1 MEDKPDTAP
10 PAPAPPSPEEDAE
23 AEDTSP
29 QVAPAEPVEDPDDPD
44 ENGSDVGEPSPP
56 RDDVSPSASHD
67 LPRTTTTGDDAEDL
81 RAAGDGAVSAA
92 PGDDLDDSGQRH
104 D

>member
-1 MEDKPDTAP
+1 MEDEPDTAP
-10 PAPAPPSPEEDAE
+10 PAPATPSPEEDAE
-23 AEDTSP
+23 AEDTTP
-29 QVAPAEPVEDPDDPD
+29 QDAPAEPAEDPDDPD
-44 ENGSDVGEPSPP
+44 ESVSDIEEPSAP
-56 RDDVSPSASHD
+56 RDDAPPSASHG